1 VLVANLPRR
10 YISELHGNFFL
21 DECTACKGRFI
32 RAEPAKTMRLQ
43 KSSKRCPREK
53 CRGFIRDCILD
64 WHSKIPHLELRRSQ
78 KASKLH
84 LHILIG
90 STAQLVPA
98 KTLINSSKKG
108 KKYKL
113 VVINLQPTQFDKEA
127 DLVIHNYADDVMKL
141 LAEEL
146 GLLVPAYDSH
156 EDPTKTSAGAE
167 WKRT

>member
-1 VLVANLPRR
+1 
-10 YISELHGNFFL
+10 
-21 DECTACKGRFI
+21 
-32 RAEPAKTMRLQ
+32 MRLT
-43 KSSKRCPREK
+43 KSAERCPRER

-78 KASKLH
+78 KASKLL

-98 KTLINSSKKG
+98 KTLINSSRKG

-113 VVINLQPTQFDKEA
+113 VVINLQPTQFDQEA
-127 DLVIHNYADDVMKL
+127 DLFINYYADDVMRL
-141 LAEEL
+141 LAAEL
-146 GLLVPAYDSH
+146 KFDIPAYQAD

-167 WKRT
+167 WKRI